1 MSQQKALRQGRP
13 LGSQEV
19 TRLDELRGD
28 EERAVYLRQA
38 PARASEGTGLMLGL
52 LPQPGGFLFPRCEDT
67 PPHNQAVAMRPD
79 VEEIALDEIV
89 ATTDA
94 RLFVNDTD
102 DVVPGVDQLR
112 ELCLIARPAPEYV
125 AKTSNRW
132 SRPLPR
138 LGR

>member
-1 MSQQKALRQGRP
+1 
-13 LGSQEV
+13 
-19 TRLDELRGD
+19 
-28 EERAVYLRQA
+28 
-38 PARASEGTGLMLGL
+38 MLGL

-112 ELCLIARPAPEYV
+112 ELCLIARPAPEVRREDVKQVVPPAAATRQMTVGYPEMSH
-125 AKTSNRW
+125 TSTRG
-132 SRPLPR
+132 SSTASTV
-138 LGR
+138 G